1 MSFSSQM
8 DEKKHSWELVLA
20 AIRENHQL
28 LSKADAL
35 DFYPPPTSFVSSS
48 KASQP
53 AKQCSYESANPSF
66 CFFETS
72 QELDVDVSL
81 GGGAR
86 LSSLLG
92 QEYSKTV
99 VPKEVADQDELLC
112 SQKSVLIPVSV
123 DSETASEADEA
134 DCFQHEVAT
143 PENKVPDLT
152 NNEGTATS
160 AKKVSSG
167 LTAAV
172 KPVVKNC

>member
-1 MSFSSQM
+1 MMSFSSQM
-8 DEKKHSWELVLA
+8 HEKKPSWELVLA

-86 LSSLLG
+86 LSSLLW

-99 VPKEVADQDELLC
+99 VPKEVADQDELLG
-112 SQKSVLIPVSV
+112 QKSVLIHVSV

-134 DCFQHEVAT
+134 DCFQHEVAA

>member
-1 MSFSSQM
+1 MH
-8 DEKKHSWELVLA
+8 EKKPSWELVLA

-35 DFYPPPTSFVSSS
+35 DFYPPQTSSVLSSS
-48 KASQP
+48 KARAADQP

-72 QELDVDVSL
+72 QELDVDCTSVSL
-81 GGGAR
+81 GGAR
-86 LSSLLG
+86 LSSLLW

-99 VPKEVADQDELLC
+99 VPKEVADQDELLG
-112 SQKSVLIPVSV
+112 QKSVLIPVSV

-134 DCFQHEVAT
+134 DCFQHEVAP

-172 KPVVKNC
+172 KTVVKNC

>member
-1 MSFSSQM
+1 MG
-8 DEKKHSWELVLA
+8 V
-20 AIRENHQL
+20 
-28 LSKADAL
+28 
-35 DFYPPPTSFVSSS
+35 
-48 KASQP
+48 
-53 AKQCSYESANPSF
+53 
-66 CFFETS
+66 
-72 QELDVDVSL
+72 
-81 GGGAR
+81 AR
-86 LSSLLG
+86 ISSLLW

-99 VPKEVADQDELLC
+99 VPKEVADQDELLG
-112 SQKSVLIPVSV
+112 QKSVLIPVSV

-134 DCFQHEVAT
+134 DCFQHEVAA

>member
-1 MSFSSQM
+1 MMSFSSPM
-8 DEKKHSWELVLA
+8 HEKKPSWELVLA

-99 VPKEVADQDELLC
+99 VPKEVADQDELLG
-112 SQKSVLIPVSV
+112 QKSVLIPVSV

-172 KPVVKNC
+172 KTVVKNC

>member
-1 MSFSSQM
+1 MH
-8 DEKKHSWELVLA
+8 EKKPSWELVLA

-35 DFYPPPTSFVSSS
+35 DFYPPQTVLSSS
-48 KASQP
+48 KARAADQP

-99 VPKEVADQDELLC
+99 VPKEVADQDELLG
-112 SQKSVLIPVSV
+112 QKSVLIPVSV

>member
-1 MSFSSQM
+1 M

-35 DFYPPPTSFVSSS
+35 DFYPPQTVLSSS
-48 KASQP
+48 KARAADQP

-72 QELDVDVSL
+72 QEELDVDCTSVSL
-81 GGGAR
+81 GGAR

-99 VPKEVADQDELLC
+99 VPKEVADQDELLG
-112 SQKSVLIPVSV
+112 QKSVLIPVSV

>member
-1 MSFSSQM
+1 MH
-8 DEKKHSWELVLA
+8 EKKPSWELVLA

-35 DFYPPPTSFVSSS
+35 DFYPPQTVLSSS
-48 KASQP
+48 KARAADQP

-134 DCFQHEVAT
+134 DCFQHEVAA